1 MTQTKTD
8 SPGLNRR
15 LVMQAAT
22 ALAAVA
28 APAATATSAS
38 AEPQA
43 PPAATPALGGGQPT
57 AQLFWTTNTA
67 YGKVM
72 GMANG
77 KVKEFKG
84 IPYGAPTGGANRYMP
99 PKKAK
104 AWTGVKECFAYTSIS
119 PQTLSALNS
128 EYGILIQW
136 DRHVGGMGE
145 DVLSLNVWTPSVDR
159 SAKKAVMVSFHG
171 GGWATGSGNAPG
183 FDGAQLANAHDVV
196 VVTVNH
202 RLNTFGYLNLGD
214 LGGPPEFQSA
224 GVVGIM
230 DMVASLEWVRDNIE
244 NFGGDPSRVMIFGQS
259 GGGGKVSVLMATPA
273 AKGLFH
279 RAAIQSGS
287 TIRLGD
293 KEAAAQNAETLL
305 KKLGIDKKNV
315 ADIQKKSWQDI
326 LQAGGGASPYFDGR
340 YLPHQP
346 WDPTAPLESAD
357 VPVIISTMLHDAA
370 LSLTNWDLDAAGLR
384 KIIAQRFGEANAD
397 RIIAAQKAARPQD
410 SPFLIQAS
418 ALTDRSRGRGVIVQ
432 AERKAALNK
441 APAYVYEF
449 DWISDMADRKMGA
462 VHGLD
467 VSASFNNARDAT
479 MSCGNARGHTIAHKF
494 STTFA
499 TFAKTGNPNN
509 PEVPNWPAYNP
520 QTRPTMVW
528 DDNIRVENNH
538 RGELIA
544 MADAAPPPAGGRGGG
559 RRG

>member
-1 MTQTKTD
+1 MTQTK
-8 SPGLNRR
+8 PQAAGLNRR
-15 LVMQAAT
+15 AVMQAAT
-22 ALAAVA
+22 ALAAVT
-28 APAATATSAS
+28 APAAAVTAAS

-43 PPAATPALGGGQPT
+43 PPAPPALGGGQPT
-57 AQLFWTTNTA
+57 AQLFWTTNTVT
-67 YGKVM
+67 GKVM

-119 PQTLSALNS
+119 PQTLSVLGS
-128 EYGILIQW
+128 EYGMLIQW

-145 DVLSLNVWTPSVDR
+145 DVLTVNIWTPTVDR
-159 SAKKAVMVSFHG
+159 GAKKAVMVSFHG

-202 RLNTFGYLNLGD
+202 RLNTFGYLNLID
-214 LGGPPEFQSA
+214 LGAPKDFQYA
-224 GVVGIM
+224 GTCGVM

-259 GGGGKVSVLMATPA
+259 GGGAKVSTLCGTPA

-287 TIRLGD
+287 TVRLPD
-293 KEAAAQNAETLL
+293 KDAAAKNAEVLL
-305 KKLGIDKKNV
+305 KRLNIDKKNIG
-315 ADIQKKSWQDI
+315 AIQKLAWQDI
-326 LQAGGGASPYFDGR
+326 LQAGGSASPFMDGN
-340 YLPHQP
+340 YLPHHP
-346 WDPTAPLESAD
+346 FDPGAPLETAD
-357 VPVIISTMLHDAA
+357 VPIMISTTLHDRA
-370 LSLTNWDLDAAGLR
+370 LSLTNWGLDAGGLR
-384 KIIAQRFGEANAD
+384 GVIAQNFGEANAD

-418 ALTDRSRGRGVIVQ
+418 ALTDQGRARGVIVQ

-441 APAYVYEF
+441 APAYVYEW

-462 VHGLD
+462 IHGLD

-479 MSCGNARGHTIAHKF
+479 MSAGNARGRTVAWKF
-494 STTFA
+494 SSTFA
-499 TFAKTGNPNN
+499 AFAKTGNPNN

-520 QTRPTMVW
+520 QTRPTLVW
-528 DDNIRVENNH
+528 DDNIRVVNNH
-538 RGELIA
+538 RGDLIA
-544 MADAAPPPAGGRGGG
+544 MADAARPPAGAG

>member
-1 MTQTKTD
+1 MKPMTK
-8 SPGLNRR
+8 SESAGLNRR
-15 LVMQAAT
+15 AVMQAAT
-22 ALAAVA
+22 VLAAVA
-28 APAATATSAS
+28 APAGTAASAS

-43 PPAATPALGGGQPT
+43 PAATPALGGGQPT
-57 AQLFWTTNTA
+57 GQLFWTTNTIT
-67 YGKVM
+67 GKVM

-77 KVKEFKG
+77 RVKEFKG

-104 AWTGVKECFAYTSIS
+104 AWTGVKECFAYTSVS
-119 PQTLSALNS
+119 PQTLSALGS
-128 EYGILIQW
+128 EYGMLIQW

-145 DVLSLNVWTPSVDR
+145 DVLTVNVWTPSVDR
-159 SAKKAVMVSFHG
+159 GAKKAVMVSFHG

-202 RLNTFGYLNLGD
+202 RLNTFGYLNLID
-214 LGGPPEFQSA
+214 LGAPKDFQYA
-224 GVVGIM
+224 GTCGVM

-259 GGGGKVSVLMATPA
+259 GGGAKVSVLCGTPA

-287 TIRLGD
+287 TVRLPD
-293 KEAAAQNAETLL
+293 KEAAARSAETLL
-305 KKLGIDKKNV
+305 NKLNIDKKNIG
-315 ADIQKKSWQDI
+315 AIQKLAWQDI
-326 LQAGGGASPYFDGR
+326 LQAGGSASPFMDGN
-340 YLPHQP
+340 YLPHHP
-346 WDPTAPLESAD
+346 FDPGAPLETAD
-357 VPVIISTMLHDAA
+357 VPIMISTTLHDRA
-370 LSLTNWDLDAAGLR
+370 LSLTNWDLDNAGLR
-384 KIIAQRFGEANAD
+384 KIVAQNFGEANAD
-397 RIIAAQKAARPQD
+397 KIIAAQKAARPQD

-418 ALTDRSRGRGVIVQ
+418 ALTDQGRGRGVIVQ

-441 APAYVYEF
+441 APAYVYEW

-479 MSCGNARGHTIAHKF
+479 LSAGNKRGQRIAHKF
-494 STTFA
+494 SATFA
-499 TFAKTGNPNN
+499 AFAKTGNPNN
-509 PEVPNWPAYNP
+509 PEIPNWAAYNP

-528 DDNIRVENNH
+528 DDDIRVVNNH
-538 RGELIA
+538 RGDLIA
-544 MADAAPPPAGGRGGG
+544 MADAAQPPAG
-559 RRG
+559 RRGA